1 MIPLTTTLRING
13 LSSGATGLLLTIFPG
28 MAASLFG
35 ITATLP
41 FMATGVFLVI
51 FAAGVLF
58 VAQRPTLSAVKWII
72 ALDITWVIGSFLAIA
87 LLFSAISGIGSLLIA
102 GVALWVGLM
111 AILQQKGLR
120 SLATA

>member
-35 ITATLP
+35 VTATLP
-41 FMATGVFLVI
+41 FLATGVFLII

-58 VAQRPTLSAVKWII
+58 VAQRPNPTAVKWII
-72 ALDITWVIGSFLAIA
+72 TLDTIWVIGSFLAIA

-111 AILQQKGLR
+111 AVLQQKGLR